1 MPLAGENEMSSADTK
16 TNSNS
21 DNSVSSFWA
30 QWLEQS
36 TRGTQAFL
44 EVVQTAGD
52 PQQIQCR
59 WLDAVSR
66 SLDEFMR
73 TPVFLELLKN
83 NLKAVTDLKGLQDQI
98 LEDTARQFGLPQA
111 KDITGLFERLNS
123 TEKTILVRLEAIEE
137 RLKRIE
143 SKS

>member
-1 MPLAGENEMSSADTK
+1 MSSADTK
-16 TNSNS
+16 AKPNSNS
-21 DNSVSSFWA
+21 EASSAAAISSFWA

-36 TRGTQAFL
+36 SRGTQAFL
-44 EVVQTAGD
+44 EVIQAAGD
-52 PQQIQCR
+52 PQQIQRR
-59 WLDAVSR
+59 WLEAVSR

-98 LEDTARQFGLPQA
+98 LEDTARQFGVPQA

-123 TEKTILVRLEAIEE
+123 TEQTILARLNAIEE
-137 RLKRIE
+137 RLKNIE
-143 SKS
+143 SKR